1 MDFNQLLANININL
15 SEYQLKQFHD
25 YFEFLVSYNEK
36 VNLTAITEETEVYIK
51 HFYDSLLL
59 AKSINLNEV
68 KTLCDVGS
76 GAGFPSIPLKIAF
89 PHLKITIIDAL
100 DKRLVFLKELSKLLN
115 LDNIEL
121 VHSRAEDYAKA
132 HREVF
137 DVVTARAVARENILN
152 ELCIPLTKVG
162 GHFISMK
169 GKNADEELNEGR
181 SLEILKGKIV
191 DRKDYYLP
199 EEESKRVLVVIK
211 HFEKCPNKYPRA
223 FGAIKKNPL

>member
-1 MDFNQLLANININL
+1 M
-15 SEYQLKQFHD
+15 
-25 YFEFLVSYNEK
+25 
-36 VNLTAITEETEVYIK
+36 
-51 HFYDSLLL
+51 
-59 AKSINLNEV
+59 
-68 KTLCDVGS
+68 CDVGS

-162 GHFISMK
+162 GHFFSMK
-169 GKNADEELNEGR
+169 G
-181 SLEILKGKIV
+181 
-191 DRKDYYLP
+191 
-199 EEESKRVLVVIK
+199 
-211 HFEKCPNKYPRA
+211 
-223 FGAIKKNPL
+223 

>member
-15 SEYQLKQFHD
+15 SEHQLKQFHD

-59 AKSINLNEV
+59 AKSIDLNEV

-100 DKRLVFLKELSKLLN
+100 DKRLVFLKELAKLLN
-115 LDNIEL
+115 LENIEL

-132 HREVF
+132 YREVF
-137 DVVTARAVARENILN
+137 DLHKLDNLTHLVTLQI
-152 ELCIPLTKVG
+152 G
-162 GHFISMK
+162 
-169 GKNADEELNEGR
+169 
-181 SLEILKGKIV
+181 SLE
-191 DRKDYYLP
+191 
-199 EEESKRVLVVIK
+199 RVR
-211 HFEKCPNKYPRA
+211 HFAN
-223 FGAIKKNPL
+223 L

>member
-1 MDFNQLLANININL
+1 M
-15 SEYQLKQFHD
+15 
-25 YFEFLVSYNEK
+25 
-36 VNLTAITEETEVYIK
+36 
-51 HFYDSLLL
+51 
-59 AKSINLNEV
+59 
-68 KTLCDVGS
+68 
-76 GAGFPSIPLKIAF
+76 
-89 PHLKITIIDAL
+89 
-100 DKRLVFLKELSKLLN
+100 
-115 LDNIEL
+115 
-121 VHSRAEDYAKA
+121 
-132 HREVF
+132 F